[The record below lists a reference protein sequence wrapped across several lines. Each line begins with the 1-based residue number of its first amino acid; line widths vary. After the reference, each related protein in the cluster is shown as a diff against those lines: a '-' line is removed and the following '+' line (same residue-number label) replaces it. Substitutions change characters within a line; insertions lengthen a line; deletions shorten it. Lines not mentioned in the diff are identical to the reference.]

1 MNYGRYQ
8 VINKLG
14 EGTSGVMYQAYDPQ
28 IDRMIALKVLREERV
43 TSEDFVNRF
52 IKEAKAA
59 GRLSHP
65 NIVTVYDVGQ
75 DHDTIYIAM
84 EFLDGN
90 PLDRVIREGLP
101 SLQEVVEIGIQ
112 LAEALDYA
120 HQQGIIHRDIKPPNI
135 ILLKNGQAKITD
147 FGIARVEEGDA
158 LHKTQDG
165 VILGTPKYMSP
176 EQVTGSQIDGRSDIY
191 SLGAILYELVAG
203 QPAFQEKTLVTLFG
217 AITQK
222 MPTPPDRSDSDL
234 PVKNR
239 QKLSAIILKCLAK
252 TPEARYDSGNELHQ
266 ALRHCLNVE
275 YTPDLKQ
282 SSARTGQLMLWF
294 TGAVLSCCLAL
305 GVFYFWPD
313 KTQTLNI
320 GSNPAGARIFIDGD
334 YAGQTPLQLNLVLG
348 KHEVRMSLADYYEW
362 EAQIQLEPEQASD
375 ISIPLIPI
383 STDDPLSNGAI
394 K

>member
-8 VINKLG
+8 IISKLG

-52 IKEAKAA
+52 IKEAKAV

-84 EFLDGN
+84 EFLDGK
-90 PLDRVIREGLP
+90 PLDMVIREGLP
-101 SLQEVVEIGIQ
+101 SLQEVVEIGMQ
-112 LAEALDYA
+112 LAEALNYA

-147 FGIARVEEGDA
+147 FGIARVEDA
-158 LHKTQDG
+158 DAIHKTQDG

-176 EQVTGSQIDGRSDIY
+176 EQVTGGPIDGRSDIY

-222 MPTPPDRSDSDL
+222 MPAPPERSDSSL

-239 QKLSAIILKCLAK
+239 GNLSEIILKCLAK
-252 TPEARYDSGNELHQ
+252 TPEARFDSGSGLHQ
-266 ALRHCLNVE
+266 ALRHCLSIE
-275 YTPDLKQ
+275 PTPDLKQ
-282 SSARTGQLMLWF
+282 SSARTRKLVLWF
-294 TGAVLSCCLAL
+294 ASAIFICSLAL
-305 GVFYFWPD
+305 GLFYFWPG
-313 KTQTLNI
+313 KKQTLNL
-320 GSNPAGARIFIDGD
+320 GSAPAGARIFIDGD
-334 YAGQTPLQLNLVLG
+334 YAGQTPLQMNLLLG

-362 EAQIQLEPEQASD
+362 EAQIQLEPEQATD

-383 STDDPLSNGAI
+383 STDEPLSNGAI